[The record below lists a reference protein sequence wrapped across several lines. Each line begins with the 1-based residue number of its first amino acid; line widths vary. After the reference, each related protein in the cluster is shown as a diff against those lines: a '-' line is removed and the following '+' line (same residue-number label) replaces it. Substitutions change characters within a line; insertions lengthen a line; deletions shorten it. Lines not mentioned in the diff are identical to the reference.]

1 MFGGPLG
8 YPYDAGAPHTTTNGP
23 LRGGGELPMR
33 LLSMML
39 VGLWALVLGLPAA
52 AQGPAPTV
60 PPVAAQPA
68 PAATAAP
75 PSPAAAPALTREDVA
90 AWLDGF
96 MPYALETGDIA
107 GAVVVVVKDGEVLVQ
122 KGYGYADLASRT
134 PVDPET
140 TLFRP
145 GSVSKLFTWTAVM
158 QLVEQGKLD
167 LDADV
172 GQYIDFKIPA
182 RDGKPVTLRQ
192 IMTHTAGF
200 EEQVR
205 ALIIEDPAKI
215 VPLDQA
221 LKHWIPERIHSPGT
235 TPAYSNYA
243 TSIAGYIVQRVSGQ
257 PFDQYIAQHIFQPL
271 GMQHSS
277 FSQPLQPALLAKTS
291 KGYAKASEGEAK
303 PYEFISLAPAG
314 SLASTGTDMARF
326 MIAHLQDGA
335 FGDARI
341 LGAETARKMHSTGQ
355 ASVGTLNRMMLGFY
369 ETSINGHR
377 AIAHG
382 GDTQWFHSDLELFLD
397 DGVGIFVSMNSS
409 GRDGATRYL
418 RGELM
423 RQFADRYF
431 PGTPAKAAGVSAE
444 DAKLHAQQLAG
455 TYESSRRP
463 ETTFLSLANLLG
475 AVKAAPNKDGT
486 VSVSVDLSPGGAPR
500 KWREMA
506 PYLWQDTES
515 TDRMAVDVADGRV
528 TRFAM
533 EPYAPIM
540 VFERLPWWR
549 SPTLLLPLLGA
560 SLFVLLMTVLAW
572 PVSALVRRYYRAPY
586 RLAGTEARAHRV
598 IRIVSLAVLVTMGA
612 ALGLVVGMLSNL
624 SMTSTDSD
632 GLVIGMRLLATLV
645 LPVGALLA
653 VWNAWQVLRSRRGVL
668 ARLWAVLLALA
679 CLFVLWIGLSHHV
692 IGFGASY

>member
-1 MFGGPLG
+1 
-8 YPYDAGAPHTTTNGP
+8 
-23 LRGGGELPMR
+23 MR
-33 LLSMML
+33 SLSMML
-39 VGLWALVLGLPAA
+39 AGLLAAILAVPAA
-52 AQGPAPTV
+52 AQGPAP
-60 PPVAAQPA
+60 PA
-68 PAATAAP
+68 PAALVPTRPAPSEAAV
-75 PSPAAAPALTREDVA
+75 PAPAPTGAPALTREDVG

-107 GAVVVVVKDGEVLVQ
+107 GAVVVVVKDGQVLFQ
-122 KGYGYADLASRT
+122 KGYGYSDLEKRT

-172 GQYIDFKIPA
+172 AKYIDFQIPA

-192 IMTHTAGF
+192 IMTHTTGF
-200 EEQVR
+200 EEQIR

-215 VPLDQA
+215 VPLEQA
-221 LKHWIPERIHSPGT
+221 LKHWIPARIHAAGA

-243 TSIAGYIVQRVSGQ
+243 TAIAGYIVQRVSGQ
-257 PFDQYIAQHIFQPL
+257 PFDEYIAQHIFQPL

-277 FSQPLQPALLAKTS
+277 FTQPLQPELLAKMS
-291 KGYAKASEGEAK
+291 KGYEKASSGEAK

-314 SLASTGTDMARF
+314 SLASTGADMARF

-341 LGAETARKMHSTGQ
+341 LREETARKMHTTGQ

-409 GRDGATRYL
+409 GREGATHHL
-418 RGELM
+418 RGELV

-475 AVKAAPNKDGT
+475 GVKAYANPDGT
-486 VSVSVDLSPGGAPR
+486 VSVSMDLSAAGAPR
-500 KWREMA
+500 RWRELA
-506 PYLWQDTES
+506 PYVWQDVDS
-515 TDRMAVDVADGRV
+515 TDRMAVDMADGKV

-549 SPTLLLPLLGA
+549 SPAFLLPLLGV
-560 SLFVLLMTVLAW
+560 SLFVLLLTVLAW
-572 PVSALVRRYYRAPY
+572 PVSALVRRYYHAPY
-586 RLAGTEARAHRV
+586 RLTGADARAHRV
-598 IRIVSLAVLVTMGA
+598 IRLTALMVLVSMGA

-632 GLVIGMRLLATLV
+632 WMVIVVRLLATIV
-645 LPVGALLA
+645 LPIGAILA
-653 VWNAWQVLRSRRGVL
+653 IWNAWCVLRSERGVW
-668 ARLWAVLLALA
+668 ARIWAVLLALA
-679 CLFVLWIGLSHHV
+679 CLVVLWIGVGHHLV
-692 IGFGASY
+692 GFGASY